1 MRPTSIRWFDRLFL
15 SGMAFEFALR
25 VSDVREALHI
35 ADRGNT
41 PLFIGI
47 AVAFFFII
55 GIFWFAIS
63 RLSSNIAKWAWTIL
77 LISIP
82 IGLFTTAANPT
93 LMFDSH
99 FSLERVAFEIIRPL
113 LYISATIMLFRSDA
127 RVWFAN
133 HGRSLDVSSVG

>member
-1 MRPTSIRWFDRLFL
+1 MRPASIRWFDRLFL

-25 VSDVREALHI
+25 ISDVREALHK
-35 ADRGNT
+35 ADTSNT
-41 PLFIGI
+41 ALFIGM
-47 AVAFFFII
+47 AVVFFLII
-55 GIFWFAIS
+55 GTFWFAIS
-63 RLSSNIAKWAWTIL
+63 QLSSNIAKWAWTIL

-82 IGLFTTAANPT
+82 IGLVTTATNPT

-99 FSLERVAFEIIRPL
+99 FSIERVAFEVVRPL